1 LARKDV
7 FTILSDLQSSIEDLR
22 GALAPLERIFGDEP
36 SAAPGPRPRGRAA
49 RRPASGGRS
58 RRLSGKVAR
67 LRAMQGRYM
76 TLVRGLPAPQKA
88 RVRKV
93 REEKGYPAALKLAKS
108 LGKKKRR

>member
-1 LARKDV
+1 
-7 FTILSDLQSSIEDLR
+7 
-22 GALAPLERIFGDEP
+22 
-36 SAAPGPRPRGRAA
+36 
-49 RRPASGGRS
+49 
-58 RRLSGKVAR
+58 
-67 LRAMQGRYM
+67 M